1 MGSCKRQVIGVIGI
15 PGAWTNQVGKA
26 LVRAGVLIIWPDQSL
41 DMEGDRYLY
50 DSNCENPEINRMH
63 EQVFKSCNETRYSG
77 RVPRFF
83 DSPFPGPEQFIA
95 KFPEG
100 KSIGIVDSALCLMW
114 DIWSSYLTDIVIAE
128 SDLDQT
134 TAFLRRW
141 IDGNMTTEE
150 CAKIFELYTSQMHKN
165 HYKFNNVHFL
175 AVESLRSNQEIDI
188 AIDSILLATDGYH
201 D

>member
-1 MGSCKRQVIGVIGI
+1 MSKENMETRVPTHEGVSTVLGERVGSCKRQVIGVIGI

-100 KSIGIVDSALCLMW
+100 KREDLRKMMIGAVAEHGRVL
-114 DIWSSYLTDIVIAE
+114 DI
-128 SDLDQT
+128 
-134 TAFLRRW
+134 
-141 IDGNMTTEE
+141 
-150 CAKIFELYTSQMHKN
+150 
-165 HYKFNNVHFL
+165 
-175 AVESLRSNQEIDI
+175 
-188 AIDSILLATDGYH
+188 
-201 D
+201 